1 MPDPAVPA
9 IDGIRVG
16 VGGWTFAPWRSNFY
30 PQGLVQRRELEFASR
45 QLSAIEINGTY
56 YGTQK
61 PATYAKWRD
70 ETPPGF
76 VFSAKAPKRIT
87 QSRQLAATGAQVE
100 DFIGGIATLQDRLG
114 PLVWQFDAGT
124 RVDHA
129 ALDAFLALLPRKV
142 DGRALRHVLDVRDPR
157 AVDAGLVALAR
168 QHGVDLRPVDSEHS
182 AIWQALMTGERK
194 DLARIILTA
203 SGGPFLDKSAEEL
216 ASVTVADALA
226 HPNWSMG
233 SKITVDSAS
242 MMNKGLEII
251 EAHHLFDVPYDQI
264 DVVVHREQIIHSLV
278 EWDDRSSIAQLSF
291 PDMRLPIQ
299 YALTWPDRPV
309 SPGSPLDFTRI
320 AQMSFQLPNEEQF
333 PLLRLARQAGIE
345 GGTAPTVLSAAD
357 EVAVHAF
364 LDGKIGFIDIP
375 AIVQQTLDAH
385 DTAGVTNLDVVF
397 AADEWARAHARDLVD
412 RRT

>member
-1 MPDPAVPA
+1 MSRHGVAILGSTGSIGTQTLDVISRLPDRFDVVALAARRNRDLLTQQVVRFGPKLIVAEDTAP
-9 IDGIRVG
+9 IDGRPVLPTPAGLIEAVTHPDVDIVVAATSGHDAIRAT
-16 VGGWTFAPWRSNFY
+16 WA
-30 PQGLVQRRELEFASR
+30 
-45 QLSAIEINGTY
+45 AIEAGKTIAIAN
-56 YGTQK
+56 K
-61 PATYAKWRD
+61 
-70 ETPPGF
+70 ETI
-76 VFSAKAPKRIT
+76 VC
-87 QSRQLAATGAQVE
+87 
-100 DFIGGIATLQDRLG
+100 
-114 PLVWQFDAGT
+114 AG
-124 RVDHA
+124 D
-129 ALDAFLALLPRKV
+129 LIIP
-142 DGRALRHVLDVRDPR
+142 
-157 AVDAGLVALAR
+157 LAR

-226 HPNWSMG
+226 HPNWTMG